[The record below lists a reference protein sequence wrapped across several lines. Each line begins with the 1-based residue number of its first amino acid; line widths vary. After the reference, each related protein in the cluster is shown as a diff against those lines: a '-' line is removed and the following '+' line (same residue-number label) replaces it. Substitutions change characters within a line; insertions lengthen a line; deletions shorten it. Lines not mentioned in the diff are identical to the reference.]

1 LDGDADQYI
10 QFAVAGAKRMQS
22 LIGDLLSFA
31 QVDQAQPNRALMSA
45 DEALDL
51 ALQALQIPIAESGA
65 RITRQPLPRVLGDKN
80 QLALVF
86 QNLISNSL
94 KYRGDRAPEIRI
106 ALEDM
111 AQHWQISVRDNG
123 IGFDQA
129 YAERIFGVFKR
140 LHTNADYPGTGI
152 GLSIAQKIVVRGG
165 GRIWAESKEGAGATF
180 FFTIPKSLD
189 GSEA

>member
-1 LDGDADQYI
+1 
-10 QFAVAGAKRMQS
+10 
-22 LIGDLLSFA
+22 
-31 QVDQAQPNRALMSA
+31 VDQAQPSRALMRA

-51 ALQALQIPIAESGA
+51 ALLVLKIPIADSGA
-65 RITRQPLPRVLGDKN
+65 RITRQPLPQVIADKT

-86 QNLISNSL
+86 QNLIANSL
-94 KYRGDRAPEIRI
+94 KYRGDRVPEIRI
-106 ALEDM
+106 AVEET

-140 LHTNADYPGTGI
+140 LHTNSDYPGTGI

-165 GRIWAESKEGAGATF
+165 GRIWAESKLGAGATF
-180 FFTIPKSLD
+180 FFTIPKAET
-189 GSEA
+189 GAYTAEVQ